1 MDAETGAKLAET
13 TREAQHH
20 RVYAVAFSPDGSR
33 IVTGGDDDK
42 VRLWDAVNLAG
53 ASLKEIGKPLS
64 GHQDP
69 VWTVAFSPTGQV
81 IASGSADNSVR
92 LWDAHTGNQIGDPLP
107 ERDVVWGVAFSRD
120 SKQLASASGDNTV
133 RLWDAKTR
141 DPIGDPLK
149 GHSGA
154 VNSVVFSSD
163 GRRVYSVSDDNT
175 VRVWPTTASPE
186 DPVKSSPSISAM
198 PSGIPGCR
206 PEFHMPKYVTTCRS
220 PDRSDNELKRAAGHL
235 IDRPAAVGHA
245 DIAVPSGS
253 RWR

>member
-1 MDAETGAKLAET
+1 MRHEKNGKVYSVAFSPDGRRIVSGSDDHTVRLWDAETGAKLAQNT
-13 TREAQHH
+13 GDKAQH

-42 VRLWDAVNLAG
+42 VHVWDAVNLAG
-53 ASLKEIGKPLS
+53 ASLKEIGEPLS

-69 VWTVAFSPTGQV
+69 VWTVAFSPNGQV

-120 SKQLASASGDNTV
+120 GKQLASASGGNTV
-133 RLWDAKTR
+133 QLWNAKTR

-154 VNSVVFSSD
+154 VNSVAFGPPD
-163 GRRVYSVSDDNT
+163 RKRLYSASDDNT

-186 DPVKSSPSISAM
+186 DLCNKLTANISHEHWNTWVSPRVDYTKVC
-198 PSGIPGCR
+198 PNL
-206 PEFHMPKYVTTCRS
+206 
-220 PDRSDNELKRAAGHL
+220 PDA
-235 IDRPAAVGHA
+235 
-245 DIAVPSGS
+245 
-253 RWR
+253 